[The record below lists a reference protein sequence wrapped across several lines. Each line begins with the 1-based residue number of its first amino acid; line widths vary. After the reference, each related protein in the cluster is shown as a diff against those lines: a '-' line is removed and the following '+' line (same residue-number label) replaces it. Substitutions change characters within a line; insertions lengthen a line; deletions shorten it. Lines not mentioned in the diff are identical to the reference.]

1 MSGYIK
7 YYVIINLIFTYEQKL
22 FKVKKPRLIHNKSKD
37 KLGKKTDPSRF
48 KSNFLS
54 NEFQEILLK
63 IQIIFHGFL
72 TFVSDIIVTHLQ
84 AKSARLPTI
93 LLNNTTQMS

>member
-1 MSGYIK
+1 MLLNI
-7 YYVIINLIFTYEQKL
+7 VNLTFTQKQKL
-22 FKVKKPRLIHNKSKD
+22 FEVKKRSIHHKSKY
-37 KLGKKTDPSRF
+37 KLGKKTGPHGR

-63 IQIIFHGFL
+63 IQIIFPGLL
-72 TFVSDIIVTHLQ
+72 TFVSNIIVIHFQ